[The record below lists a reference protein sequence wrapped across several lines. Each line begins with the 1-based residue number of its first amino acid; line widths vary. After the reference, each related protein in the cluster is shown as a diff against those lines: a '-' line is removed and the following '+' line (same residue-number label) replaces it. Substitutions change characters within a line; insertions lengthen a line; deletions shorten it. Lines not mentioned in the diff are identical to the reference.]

1 MNAAMNEIE
10 KPYLKTKTPKFAI
23 GDTVDVHIKIREGDR
38 ERVQVFTGTVIA
50 RRGSGTRETFTV
62 RRVVAGEGVER
73 VFPLHSP
80 IVTSVKIK
88 RKGKVRRAK
97 LYYLRER
104 VGKATKVKELIAEVG
119 DKKKSRTKKRGRKA
133 KQARKEAASAAKAK
147 GKEQP
152 PTDKDVEKE
161 KAEEEVA
168 TAEE

>member
-10 KPYLKTKTPKFAI
+10 KPYLKKKTPKFNI

-38 ERVQVFTGTVIA
+38 ERVQIFTGTVIA

-80 IVTSVKIK
+80 IVTSIKVK

-133 KQARKEAASAAKAK
+133 KKARKEAASTAE
-147 GKEQP
+147 EQP
-152 PTDKDVEKE
+152 NEEEAKNDEV
-161 KAEEEVA
+161 EEEVTA
-168 TAEE
+168 AEE